1 MNTMK
6 GCPGCWKV
14 YHDVLLLYI
23 FYLQKL
29 EESLDIP
36 PLKIAIARRTM
47 ELAQAEEQQQ
57 HEKVVKL
64 KRKIE
69 DMQFDLQSKLAIADA
84 KSVVQ
89 TFALFVSG

>member
-1 MNTMK
+1 M
-6 GCPGCWKV
+6 
-14 YHDVLLLYI
+14 
-23 FYLQKL
+23 

-84 KSVVQ
+84 KSVV
-89 TFALFVSG
+89 